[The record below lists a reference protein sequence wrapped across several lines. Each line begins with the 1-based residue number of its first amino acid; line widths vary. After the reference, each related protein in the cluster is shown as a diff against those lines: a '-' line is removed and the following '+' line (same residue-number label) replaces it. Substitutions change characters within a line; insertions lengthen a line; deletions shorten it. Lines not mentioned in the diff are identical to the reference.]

1 VKVKVKGILLW
12 FATRLVWVV
21 VALLIA
27 VGAAGIVA
35 TIQQMPGTAAR
46 AELTWAADTEVE
58 PALDTATADL
68 EALAEQVDGLSSISR
83 QALALLVQ
91 GDEVGLQDSISEG
104 SAALIGTQALAARL
118 DASLAA
124 VPHRG
129 DAWELYVA
137 ADLRHR
143 YEELAGTPALA
154 AGLEGDWAVFTG
166 QALDAVRLARLLE
179 RHDTETAA
187 AATSGAAGRYREALD
202 ALGAPDATLAEA
214 RELAGRLASRADTS
228 TLVQWLDLNAG
239 YDAALRRLYQ
249 TILDADGAVTAKVR
263 AASKA
268 EQAARARLPR
278 DTQALVVIM
287 NDVAQGGLNQA
298 VISIEEARGALSA
311 ELDLQRSLQQGT
323 SLPE

>member
-1 VKVKVKGILLW
+1 VKFKRLLVW
-12 FATRLVWVV
+12 FATRLAWVV

-27 VGAAGIVA
+27 LGAAGIVA

-46 AELTWAADTEVE
+46 AELTWPADTEVE
-58 PALDTATADL
+58 PALDTAMADL

-83 QALALLVQ
+83 QALALLVE
-91 GDEVGLQDSISEG
+91 GDEAGLQDSISEG
-104 SAALIGTQALAARL
+104 SATLLETQALADRL
-118 DASLAA
+118 ATSLAA

-154 AGLEGDWAVFTG
+154 AGLEGDWAVLTG

-187 AATSGAAGRYREALD
+187 AASSGAAGRYAEALD
-202 ALGAPDATLAEA
+202 ALDVPDATLAEA
-214 RELAGRLASRADTS
+214 RELADRLAPRADTT
-228 TLVQWLDLNAG
+228 TLVQWLDLNAA
-239 YDAALRRLYQ
+239 YDAALRRLYEALLE
-249 TILDADGAVTAKVR
+249 TGGAVTDRVR
-263 AASKA
+263 AAAKA
-268 EQAARARLPR
+268 EQEARARLPR

-298 VISIEEARGALSA
+298 VISIEEARGALAA
-311 ELDLQRSLQQGT
+311 ELDVQRSLQQGT
-323 SLPE
+323 ALPE